1 MQLSG
6 DLTNRV
12 MKGIKLLLV
21 AVFTVMFA
29 VAMLSPTFSNRAIGN
44 VLADAIGSPTN
55 VAASD
60 GDYIAKIQISWDG
73 VRGVTSYRVFR
84 NTSNNST
91 TAVDVGITAK
101 SYFFDTP
108 PAVGVPYFYWVR
120 AENGGTVSQLS
131 APDQGVRAN
140 GEIVSSPFGLLEPSE
155 APTGNPVTA
164 SKAMLGKALFWDEQ
178 LSSTNT
184 VSCGTCHRP
193 AAGGSDPR
201 TSIASSA
208 SRNPGPDNTFNTAD
222 DIFGSP
228 GVIQNNANGTYTA
241 NPLFGLRPQVT
252 GRKSPSYLNAGYTRQ
267 GIFWDGRANDVFR
280 DQLTNNILLTE
291 WAGLESQSAGPPLS
305 SAEMAHTGRDW
316 VQAAAKINSA
326 KPLAI
331 STKIPNGLKAWIRG
345 RTYPQLFEE
354 VFGTPDVTPARIAMA
369 IGTHERSIFSDR
381 TPLDRAIQ
389 NIEPLTASE
398 LAGMTVFQDM
408 NCAVCHAGPLLSDN
422 NFHNIGVRPWTEDI
436 GREAVTMN
444 PDDKSRFKTPGL
456 RNVELRGP
464 YFHNGGKATLEEVIE
479 LYRLGGEF
487 AAPNINT
494 DVIHP
499 LNMTMQQR
507 ADLAAFMRRPLTDP
521 RVANELPPFDRPK
534 LFTESARVPVIEWGT
549 GRPGSGSITPSP
561 VAIEPPFIGNQRFT
575 VGVLGALGGAN
586 AVLVVSS
593 SDPGVGATIPATGSF
608 ARVTTTLAGSGNA
621 NGTGSAVLSIPN
633 DLNLI
638 GTKLYARWYITDA
651 GAANGFSVSSLFT
664 FSPFSTVIPSTQFD
678 FDGDSKTDIGI
689 YRPNG
694 VSGSE
699 WWYQKSSNG
708 AGFATQFG
716 APTDKVVPADYTG
729 DGKTDIA
736 FWRPATGF
744 WYVLRSE
751 DLTFYGFPFGAN
763 GDVPVPADYDA
774 DGKADV
780 AVFRGTATTWYIQ
793 RSSDGGTT
801 IQAFGANGDVPVNAD
816 YDGDGK
822 TDIAIYRPSVG
833 QWWLMRSSA
842 GTIAYQFG
850 VATDK
855 TVVGDYTGDG
865 KADVAFWR
873 PSTGE
878 WYVLRSE
885 DTSFFAFPFGI
896 STDTPV
902 PGDYD
907 GDGRNDAGVFRSS
920 NYTWYLN
927 RTTAGTLIQQFGSV
941 GDVPI
946 PNSYVR

>member
-1 MQLSG
+1 M
-6 DLTNRV
+6 NRTKFFV
-12 MKGIKLLLV
+12 VLV
-21 AVFTVMFA
+21 FAMSAAAVFLA
-29 VAMLSPTFSNRAIGN
+29 PTFTSRVSGT
-44 VLADAIGSPTN
+44 VLADAIGAPTN

-60 GDYIAKIQISWDG
+60 GDYIAKIQVSWDG
-73 VRGVTSYRVFR
+73 VRGANLYRVFR
-84 NTSNNST
+84 NTTNNST
-91 TAVDVGITAK
+91 TAVDIGTTARSYYFDAPPTVGT
-101 SYFFDTP
+101 
-108 PAVGVPYFYWVR
+108 PYFYWVR
-120 AENGGTVSQLS
+120 AENGGTVSQMS
-131 APDQGVRAN
+131 SGDQGVRAN
-140 GEIVSSPFGLLEPSE
+140 GEIISSPFFLLEPSE
-155 APTGNPVTA
+155 EPTGNPVTA

-193 AAGGSDPR
+193 SAGGSDPR
-201 TSIASSA
+201 TLVGNNA
-208 SRNPGPDNTFNTAD
+208 SRNAGPDNTFNTAD

-228 GVIQNNANGTYTA
+228 GVIQNNANGTYTS
-241 NPLFGLRPQVT
+241 NPLYGLRPQVT

-280 DQLTNNILLTE
+280 DQITNNILLTE
-291 WAGLESQSAGPPLS
+291 WAGLESQAAGPPLS

-316 VQAAAKINSA
+316 VQAAAKINTA

-354 VFGTPDVTPARIAMA
+354 VFGTPDVTPSRIAMA

-408 NCAVCHAGPLLSDN
+408 NCAVCHAGSLLSDN

-534 LFTESARVPVIEWGT
+534 LFTETNRVPVVSGT
-549 GRPGSGSITPSP
+549 GRNGTGGITPTAI
-561 VAIEPPFIGNQRFT
+561 AIEPPFVGNAKFT
-575 VGVLGALGGAN
+575 VGVSGAIGGAN
-586 AVLVVSS
+586 AVLVIDSA
-593 SDPGVGATIPATGSF
+593 DPGIGSTIPASGSL
-608 ARVTTTLAGSGNA
+608 ARIATTLAGSGGG
-621 NGTGSAVLSIPN
+621 NGTGSAVVAIPN
-633 DLNLI
+633 NLSLV
-638 GTKLYARWYITDA
+638 GNRYFGRWYVTDA
-651 GAANGFSVSSLFT
+651 GATNGFSVSSLIT
-664 FSPFSTVIPSTQFD
+664 FSVFSTAIPSTQFD

-708 AGFATQFG
+708 GSFATQFG
-716 APTDKVVPADYTG
+716 APTDKVVAADYTG

-736 FWRPATGF
+736 FWRPTTGY

-751 DLTFYGFPFGAN
+751 DLTYYALPFGSN
-763 GDVPVPADYDA
+763 GDVPVSADYDA
-774 DGKADV
+774 DGKADIGI
-780 AVFRGTATTWYIQ
+780 FRASAATWYVQ
-793 RSSDGGTT
+793 RSGDGGTT
-801 IQAFGANGDVPVNAD
+801 IQGFGVAGDVPVNAD

-822 TDIAIYRPSVG
+822 TDFAIYRPSLG

-842 GTIAYQFG
+842 GTVAYQFG
-850 VATDK
+850 TPTDK

-873 PSTGE
+873 PASGE
-878 WYVLRSE
+878 WFVLRSE
-885 DTSFFAFPFGI
+885 DNSFYGFPFGI

-920 NYTWYLN
+920 NNTWYIN
-927 RTTAGTLIQQFGSV
+927 RTTAGTLIQQFGSA
-941 GDVPI
+941 GDMPL
-946 PNSYVR
+946 PNAYVR